1 MTQTEKM
8 PATSKKK
15 KHGRVTQELLLV
27 KKIAELIKQIER
39 KHIHIVD
46 GANEVRL
53 ELLYL
58 PADVVL
64 LLCRILVD
72 EEVVE
77 QVTILRIL
85 ETGTVQFVIKFLYRH
100 IIICFILSI

>member
-1 MTQTEKM
+1 M
-8 PATSKKK
+8 A
-15 KHGRVTQELLLV
+15 QELLLV
-27 KKIAELIKQIER
+27 EEIAELIKQIKR

-58 PADVVL
+58 LTNVIL

-77 QVTILRIL
+77 QVSILCVLKIW
-85 ETGTVQFVIKFLYRH
+85 GVQFVIKCVDVDNL
-100 IIICFILSI
+100 

>member
-1 MTQTEKM
+1 M
-8 PATSKKK
+8 A
-15 KHGRVTQELLLV
+15 QELLLV
-27 KKIAELIKQIER
+27 EEIAELIKQIKR

-58 PADVVL
+58 LTNVIL

-77 QVTILRIL
+77 QVSILCVL
-85 ETGTVQFVIKFLYRH
+85 KTWAV
-100 IIICFILSI
+100 